1 MPKILSFLT
10 ILFITALPIRA
21 QQYSDFF
28 TSQACRIDFNLCGDQ
43 KHTATYL
50 AKVHCEPAWGGR
62 QNHLSESLNLGEYQF
77 QVRDSVTG
85 QIIYT
90 EGFSSLFNEW
100 QSTAE
105 AMKMHQCF
113 EQSIRFPFPKKT
125 VKFTIQKRVG
135 FNAWDDL
142 LTIHVNPAD
151 KLIKKNQHPAVEVKK
166 IHGNLP
172 SEKAIDIAVI
182 AEGYNRKEMKQFYKD
197 AMMLA
202 ESLFSHEP
210 FKQYKDRFNVYAI
223 AAVSQDSGVS
233 MPHINRWRN
242 TAVNAHF
249 HTFYEPR
256 YLTSSETFKIRNYA
270 AQVPYDAVFEL
281 VNTPLYGGGG
291 IFNSLTIASA
301 RSKRALTQVIV
312 HEFGHGFA
320 GLGDEYFYD
329 QDALGNLY
337 DITKEP
343 WEPNITTLVQ
353 FDTKWREMLPSGTV
367 IPTPVGDSIPKPA
380 IGVFEGGGY
389 RKKGIY
395 RPAYDCRMRTN
406 NAPGFCPV
414 CQKAVEKMILY
425 LTE

>member
-1 MPKILSFLT
+1 L
-10 ILFITALPIRA
+10 
-21 QQYSDFF
+21 
-28 TSQACRIDFNLCGDQ
+28 
-43 KHTATYL
+43 
-50 AKVHCEPAWGGR
+50 
-62 QNHLSESLNLGEYQF
+62 
-77 QVRDSVTG
+77 
-85 QIIYT
+85 IYT

-100 QSTAE
+100 QSTPE
-105 AMKMHQCF
+105 AMDVQKCF

-125 VKFTIQKRVG
+125 VKLSIQKRTG
-135 FNAWDDL
+135 FNAWEDL
-142 LTIHVNPAD
+142 LTIHLNPAD
-151 KLIKKNQHPAVEVKK
+151 KLIKKNQQPVVIVRK
-166 IHGNLP
+166 IHGNLS
-172 SEKAIDIAVI
+172 SEKAVDIAVI
-182 AEGYNRKEMKQFYKD
+182 AEGYSKKDMKKFYRD
-197 AMMLA
+197 AKMLT

-210 FKQYKDRFNVYAI
+210 FNQYKDRFNVYAI
-223 AAVSQDSGVS
+223 ASVSTDSGAS

-270 AQVPYDAVFEL
+270 GQTPYDAVYVL

-301 RSKRALTQVIV
+301 GSKRARTQVIV

-337 DITKEP
+337 DISKEP
-343 WEPNITTLVQ
+343 WEPNITTLKQ
-353 FDTKWREMLPSGTV
+353 FDTKWQGMLPQGAL

-380 IGVFEGGGY
+380 VGVFEGGGY

-406 NAPGFCPV
+406 DAPGFCPV
-414 CQKAVEKMILY
+414 CQKAVERMILY